1 MPHIAPRCTVNRD
14 LHICAFPELV
24 TVLQFTVGRPNA
36 SVEFADSSAAGGS
49 ATSAAALFS
58 LPEDADAAASNV
70 AVSSVFRV
78 AEAADFAGVAEGYWE
93 GKCKQFCRTY

>member
-1 MPHIAPRCTVNRD
+1 MHCQTKHIIEEGFVS
-14 LHICAFPELV
+14 AFPELV

-36 SVEFADSSAAGGS
+36 SVEFADSSAASSGS
-49 ATSAAALFS
+49 AALFS

-93 GKCKQFCRTY
+93 GECKQFCRTY

>member
-1 MPHIAPRCTVNRD
+1 MSI
-14 LHICAFPELV
+14 ELPPALLE
-24 TVLQFTVGRPNA
+24 T
-36 SVEFADSSAAGGS
+36 ESAAPMAAGS

-93 GKCKQFCRTY
+93 GECKQFCRTY